1 MHNLMSK
8 NLVGPALNITR
19 SNFCK
24 ESFVYSIGIHEF
36 TFHYMCLIPKK
47 CKEKLGLSMPIPFEC
62 EEDETKCI
70 ELATW
75 NKRLDTID
83 GFCGF
88 QI

>member
-1 MHNLMSK
+1 
-8 NLVGPALNITR
+8 
-19 SNFCK
+19 
-24 ESFVYSIGIHEF
+24 
-36 TFHYMCLIPKK
+36 MCLIPKK